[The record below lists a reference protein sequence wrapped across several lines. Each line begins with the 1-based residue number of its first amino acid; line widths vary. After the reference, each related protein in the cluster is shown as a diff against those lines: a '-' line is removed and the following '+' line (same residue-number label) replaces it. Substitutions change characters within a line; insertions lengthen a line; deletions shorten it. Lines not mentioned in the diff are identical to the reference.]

1 MRRILLMLL
10 CGLGLW
16 SSVAAARYL
25 GLTANGYAFHASAL
39 PAELFM
45 RDPLLSQ
52 EEFPSTATLLVHV
65 RDANREPVE
74 GVPVTFQLGSRCQG
88 VLTLAAQR
96 AVTQH
101 GQASVTLTVAN
112 TTGACR
118 VAVRVD
124 NVTQEVWVTVSN
136 TPEDR
141 W

>member
-1 MRRILLMLL
+1 MLL
-10 CGLGLW
+10 CSLGLW
-16 SSVAAARYL
+16 SSIAAARYL
-25 GLTANGYAFHASAL
+25 GPTANGYSFHAGAL

-45 RDPLLSQ
+45 RDQELSQ

-74 GVPVTFQLGSRCQG
+74 GVPVTFQLGSRCKG

-96 AVTQH
+96 AVTH
-101 GQASVTLTVAN
+101 NGQASVTLTAAN
-112 TTGACR
+112 TAGACR

>member
-1 MRRILLMLL
+1 
-10 CGLGLW
+10 
-16 SSVAAARYL
+16 V
-25 GLTANGYAFHASAL
+25 FHASAV

-45 RDPLLSQ
+45 PDPLRSPEQ
-52 EEFPSTATLLVHV
+52 YPSTATLLVHV
-65 RDANREPVE
+65 RDVNREPVE
-74 GVPVTFQLGSRCQG
+74 GVPVTFQPGPRCQG
-88 VLTLAAQR
+88 VLTLAAPR

-124 NVTQEVWVTVSN
+124 NVTQEVWVTVSQ